1 MRQLVAPNFL
11 ESLIFQQRI
20 ICIIFGKIV
29 LSKMVI
35 GKSQKSQRNVNNVSK
50 QFHVFQM
57 MFEQI
62 EASVS
67 FDVFYKVMEA
77 RNLQIQQQVR
87 SLSTIKFDITIIS
100 GLSRNHSFNFT
111 PCRFW
116 HFNFTLC
123 RFWQ

>member
-1 MRQLVAPNFL
+1 
-11 ESLIFQQRI
+11 
-20 ICIIFGKIV
+20 
-29 LSKMVI
+29 MVI

-87 SLSTIKFDITIIS
+87 SLSTTKFDITIIS

-111 PCRFW
+111 PCRCW